1 MDFEKKNKRKY
12 KRYNT
17 EARIYF
23 DFAYDLETKV
33 KFELVEEKKKQKPKK
48 KYLAVSRNIS
58 AEGLCFVSHKDVKER
73 DKLYMEIYLPSAVEP
88 IHMSGEVKWCDP
100 VSESSTY
107 VLDDKT
113 NKPMYHIGV
122 VLSLVGGDPV
132 SDSIHFD
139 KEYGVNWSVVLESVF
154 GSYKMLMGEKYKRKN
169 KDQS

>member
-1 MDFEKKNKRKY
+1 MEYGQRNKRKH

-33 KFELVEEKKKQKPKK
+33 EFEVIEEDKKPKSKK

-58 AEGLCFVSHKDVKER
+58 AEGLCFVSHKNVKE
-73 DKLYMEIYLPSAVEP
+73 DTNLYMEVYLPNAVEP
-88 IHMSGEVKWCDP
+88 IHMTGKVKWCDA

-107 VLDDKT
+107 ALEDKK
-113 NKPMYHIGV
+113 NKQMYQIGIIISNV
-122 VLSLVGGDPV
+122 DGESVNK
-132 SDSIHFD
+132 SIHFD

-154 GSYKMLMGEKYKRKN
+154 GSYKILMGEKYKRKN
-169 KDQS
+169 G

>member
-1 MDFEKKNKRKY
+1 MSYEKKDKRKY

-17 EARIYF
+17 EAKIYF

-33 KFELVEEKKKQKPKK
+33 KFELIEEKKKPKPKK

-58 AEGLCFVSHKDVKER
+58 AEGLCFVSHKDVKIG
-73 DKLYMEIYLPSAVEP
+73 DQLYMEVYLPSAVEP
-88 IHMSGEVKWCDP
+88 IHMIGVVIWCDA
-100 VSESSTY
+100 VAESSTY
-107 VLDDKT
+107 VLDDKE
-113 NKPMYHIGV
+113 NKQMYHIGV
-122 VLSLVGGDPV
+122 VLSLVDGDPV
-132 SDSIHFD
+132 GDSIHFD